1 MINSISLMK
10 LTMIGIGKL
19 RTINISQDQEN
30 FMIIHN
36 IRIVTRI
43 KRFLMKKPMIAVIT
57 MCLDRQDSKEP
68 PLILQSLAQ
77 RKLNFQDL

>member
-1 MINSISLMK
+1 MK

-57 MCLDRQDSKEP
+57 MCLDRQDSKGP
-68 PLILQSLAQ
+68 QLILQSLAQ